1 MFIDIKFSFCKFL
14 FIEQRHSELV
24 LAIGIY
30 LLWSFR
36 DSFSNFNI
44 IISYKDENT
53 SKGILRVMYGMYEG
67 GSFMGKGFGIWL
79 SVRILWKPLS
89 EDFFSPFCP
98 IISESFF
105 TKSCSKAW
113 RVNECRQVFRQ
124 PWVDKEKYYVKR
136 WGVSMHSVFSKL
148 ISL

>member
-89 EDFFSPFCP
+89 EDFFSPFCSRLSLILQYVCLKAKLRVCLIP
-98 IISESFF
+98 FSPASLIWQKEDIFVISSHINRSFSASF
-105 TKSCSKAW
+105 GT
-113 RVNECRQVFRQ
+113 
-124 PWVDKEKYYVKR
+124 
-136 WGVSMHSVFSKL
+136 
-148 ISL
+148 